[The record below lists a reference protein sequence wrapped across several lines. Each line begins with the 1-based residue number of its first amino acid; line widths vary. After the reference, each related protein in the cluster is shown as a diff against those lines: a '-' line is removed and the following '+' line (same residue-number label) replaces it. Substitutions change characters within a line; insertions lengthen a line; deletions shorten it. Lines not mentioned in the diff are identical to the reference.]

1 MTFKFAP
8 TRIIVGLILFFASLF
23 VPVAGIYKGDE
34 KIGIIN
40 ILSLYAMLPQGAIE
54 YPLFILTHFCFV
66 VFLIFLLWK
75 KK

>member
-40 ILSLYAMLPQGAIE
+40 ILSLYAMLPQGV
-54 YPLFILTHFCFV
+54 LTHFCFV